1 MVDALK
7 AYLDDVKEIVFVV
20 NRDYKVVYRNKVF
33 SRYFSGNAVDDFV
46 VDVEGFKAFV
56 SSCNEAKST
65 EFEFRTVGG
74 IRKLKLKAY
83 PEKDYCLIV
92 VEVENIFE
100 KISEESVQGVFV
112 IQDGKFK
119 YVNPVAERVTKYT
132 KDELYSINPLSLIS
146 EDHRETVKEHYNRV
160 LEGERVPAVEISYYT
175 KDGEQ
180 RWVLMS
186 ATRIEYEGKPAILGN
201 WFDITRIKTLEE
213 ELRVSEEKYRDLV
226 ENTLIGVY
234 IVTVDGDM
242 ILANRALA
250 NILETP
256 LEEIYKMKTTRF
268 YKNKEDRKRFLRK
281 LREEG
286 RVYGFETKIVTGKG
300 REIDVVISAK
310 LEGNIITGSL
320 MDISYRKQLEE
331 RIKEEKEFA
340 EKVIDT
346 ANAMIVGLDSRGRI
360 VIFNR
365 KCEELTG
372 LKREKVYGKSWF
384 EFLPPESRKN
394 AVKTFEEIKKGNLVS
409 FVDHVSTLEGEK
421 TFYWTNTLVKRG
433 RQKLVISVGV
443 DVTEEL
449 KAKRRAEELVE
460 VLSLI
465 NKILRHDIS
474 NDLSV
479 ILGILEILKTE
490 YKPELVNIGLKT
502 IERSL
507 ELISEMRSF
516 ESAVEGGE
524 LKEVDVREVAEKVS
538 EAFTVHINIEGN
550 GKVYADEGLQ
560 SVFSNIIRNAIL
572 HGKTDRIDIRI
583 REVNG
588 FCEIRIVDYGKGIPD
603 KEKEKI
609 FEEGYFYGESGRTGM
624 GLYIVKKIVDRYGG
638 YVWVEDNK
646 PRGAIFV
653 INLRSA
659 G

>member
-1 MVDALK
+1 
-7 AYLDDVKEIVFVV
+7 
-20 NRDYKVVYRNKVF
+20 
-33 SRYFSGNAVDDFV
+33 
-46 VDVEGFKAFV
+46 
-56 SSCNEAKST
+56 
-65 EFEFRTVGG
+65 
-74 IRKLKLKAY
+74 
-83 PEKDYCLIV
+83 
-92 VEVENIFE
+92 
-100 KISEESVQGVFV
+100 
-112 IQDGKFK
+112 
-119 YVNPVAERVTKYT
+119 
-132 KDELYSINPLSLIS
+132 
-146 EDHRETVKEHYNRV
+146 
-160 LEGERVPAVEISYYT
+160 
-175 KDGEQ
+175 
-180 RWVLMS
+180 
-186 ATRIEYEGKPAILGN
+186 
-201 WFDITRIKTLEE
+201 
-213 ELRVSEEKYRDLV
+213 
-226 ENTLIGVY
+226 
-234 IVTVDGDM
+234 
-242 ILANRALA
+242 
-250 NILETP
+250 
-256 LEEIYKMKTTRF
+256 
-268 YKNKEDRKRFLRK
+268 
-281 LREEG
+281 
-286 RVYGFETKIVTGKG
+286 
-300 REIDVVISAK
+300 
-310 LEGNIITGSL
+310 
-320 MDISYRKQLEE
+320 
-331 RIKEEKEFA
+331 
-340 EKVIDT
+340 
-346 ANAMIVGLDSRGRI
+346 LDSRGRI